1 MHTITDIVIC
11 EINGSILKY
20 CGEKMDY
27 EYILTR
33 LSKML
38 SPKRLQHSIGVSKTA
53 EEMAERFGGDKVK
66 AGLAGLLHDAARE
79 VPVADLLPR
88 AQAFGIVVSDIE
100 KAEPILLHAP
110 ISAKLAE
117 SKFDIHDAEILQAI
131 FLHTTGG
138 AHMSLLD
145 KIIYLADVIEPGRN
159 FGGLEEIRAMAHS
172 DLDKALLLALD
183 QSIAYIL
190 EDGGLIHPATI
201 EARNDLLI
209 KQRTP
214 ILHTT

>member
-1 MHTITDIVIC
+1 MYTITDIVIC
-11 EINGSILKY
+11 GINGSNFKY
-20 CGEKMDY
+20 CGENMDY
-27 EYILTR
+27 EDILTE
-33 LSKML
+33 LSTML

-53 EEMAERFGGDKVK
+53 VEMAERFGGDKVK

-79 VPVADLLPR
+79 VSIADLLPR

-100 KAEPILLHAP
+100 KAQPILLHAP

-117 SKFDIHDAEILQAI
+117 IKFGVRDAEILQAI
-131 FLHTTGG
+131 FLHTTGS

-145 KIIYLADVIEPGRN
+145 KIIYLADVIEPSRN
-159 FGGLEEIRAMAHS
+159 FEGLEEIRKIAQR

-183 QSIAYIL
+183 QSIFYIL
-190 EDGGLIHPATI
+190 EEGGLIHPATI

-209 KQRTP
+209 KQRT
-214 ILHTT
+214 LVLQTT